1 MPGGA
6 SKFAT
11 HLPAPFFD
19 PCNIV
24 CASGQAHR
32 VRQRAAVRQRYN
44 TLDFASKIVCHETA
58 GFFGFFR
65 SKGNEIPSERPR
77 QRKTPFPFAIPLPTR
92 LLLAPIGNPEQ
103 QGLPFRKPL
112 LSVWWLSI
120 RKNKWKSYIRQR
132 GWRKS
137 CSGLAQGMLVP
148 CPKADA
154 RPFEITENET
164 LNRCI
169 LSNKTRLILCR
180 KKGQNDEKD
189 MKDGSAFL
197 KVIPLH
203 RLNVNNIIR
212 MILRRIFAEIY

>member
-6 SKFAT
+6 SQFAT

-32 VRQRAAVRQRYN
+32 VRQRAAVWQRYN

-65 SKGNEIPSERPR
+65 SKGNEIPSEHPR
-77 QRKTPFPFAIPLPTR
+77 QRKTPFPFAIPLPTG

-103 QGLPFRKPL
+103 QRLPFRKPL
-112 LSVWWLSI
+112 LSAGWLSI
-120 RKNKWKSYIRQR
+120 RKNKWESHISQ
-132 GWRKS
+132 GVWRKG
-137 CSGLAQGMLVP
+137 CSGLAQGVLVP
-148 CPKADA
+148 CPKDDA
-154 RPFEITENET
+154 RPLEITENET

-169 LSNKTRLILCR
+169 LSHKTRLIICR
-180 KKGQNDEKD
+180 KRGQNDEKD
-189 MKDGSAFL
+189 TKDGSAFL

-203 RLNVNNIIR
+203 RLNVNNIII
-212 MILRRIFAEIY
+212 MILRRIFTEIY